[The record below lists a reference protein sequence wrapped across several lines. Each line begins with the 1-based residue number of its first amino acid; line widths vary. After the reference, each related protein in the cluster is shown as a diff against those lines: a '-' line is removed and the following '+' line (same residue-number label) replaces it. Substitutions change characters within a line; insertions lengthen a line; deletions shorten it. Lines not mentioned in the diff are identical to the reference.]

1 MTPEFV
7 GPISIVALM
16 VMVLVRIPV
25 AVALGVV
32 GVCGYAAVDGWPRAL
47 NRLGNTPFDI
57 ASGYAL
63 SVVPLFLLMGAV
75 AARSG
80 MSYDLFRAANAL
92 FSGRRGTLAM
102 ASIGACAG
110 FGAICGS
117 SLATAAA
124 MSRIAIPEM
133 LRFGYDERLA
143 TGAVASGGTLGIL
156 IPPSVIL
163 VIYAII
169 AQQSVAELFAAGL
182 VPGLLLAFFHV
193 VVVWVICRVRPAAA
207 PVGPAIPLG
216 EWLRDIRGIWQML
229 VLFLLSVGGIYVG
242 LFSPTEAATV
252 GAGGAIVLGFAT
264 RRIGL
269 RETVDAAFETVRTT
283 AMLFFIIIAAAMY
296 AYFLVQTRLPQGLVD
311 WVAGLGLPPVA
322 VLAVLVAFYIVLGC
336 DPRAAAE
343 HAHSC
348 PLPGHPAVSDRGCG
362 ADPIAVPLARRRVV
376 AARCSVSLMRRA
388 SRRGGPAS
396 FGSPRPV
403 ATLERAFPGNRR
415 CPPRGPGSAAQGRSA
430 RWSGSP
436 AGPDDRRGSPQSGQF
451 RSNRTCCGP

>member
-1 MTPEFV
+1 MTPEAV
-7 GPISIVALM
+7 GLVSIVVLM
-16 VMVLVRIPV
+16 AMVLVRIPV

-117 SLATAAA
+117 SLATAAT

-143 TGAVASGGTLGIL
+143 TGSVASGGTLGIL

-182 VPGLLLAFFHV
+182 IPGLLLALFHV
-193 VVVWVICRVRPAAA
+193 VVVWAVCAVRPAAA
-207 PVGPAIPLG
+207 PVGAKMPFG
-216 EWLRDIRGIWQML
+216 DRMRDIRGIWQVL
-229 VLFLLSVGGIYVG
+229 VLFLVSVGGIYIG
-242 LFSPTEAATV
+242 LFSPTEAAAV
-252 GAGGAIVLGFAT
+252 GAAGAIVLGFAT

-269 RETVDAAFETVRTT
+269 RDTVDAAFETVRTT
-283 AMLFFIIIAAAMY
+283 AMLFFIIVAAAIY

-311 WVAGLGLPPVA
+311 WVGGLALPPY
-322 VLAVLVAFYIVLGC
+322 AVLVLLVLFYLVLGC
-336 DPRAAAE
+336 FLETLGMILITVPVFL
-343 HAHSC
+343 
-348 PLPGHPAVSDRGCG
+348 PLVLDLGY
-362 ADPIAVPLARRRVV
+362 DPIWFGVLLVV
-376 AARCSVSLMRRA
+376 VVEVGLITPPVGMNLFVIRA
-388 SRRGGPAS
+388 QMPQL
-396 FGSPRPV
+396 PI
-403 ATLERAFPGNRR
+403 ATLYRGILPFLTADAALILVLFLVPGV
-415 CPPRGPGSAAQGRSA
+415 AL
-430 RWSGSP
+430 WL
-436 AGPDDRRGSPQSGQF
+436 PDILF
-451 RSNRTCCGP
+451 R